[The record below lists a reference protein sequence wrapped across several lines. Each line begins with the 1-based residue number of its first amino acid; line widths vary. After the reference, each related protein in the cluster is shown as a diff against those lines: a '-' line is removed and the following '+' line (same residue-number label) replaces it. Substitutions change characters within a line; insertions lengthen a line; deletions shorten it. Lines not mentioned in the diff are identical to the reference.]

1 MIKKTI
7 GLLILLVV
15 ALNAFS
21 QSKDAIVGKWL
32 SESGEAQ
39 ILIYKKGDH
48 YNGKIVWLKNPNSD
62 QGKPLEDGNNPNKPL
77 QKRPII
83 SLEILQGFVYSE
95 VNLWDK
101 GTIYDPKS
109 GKTYSCK
116 MTMPTNE
123 KLNIRGYVGISLFG
137 RTESWK
143 KVRL

>member
-1 MIKKTI
+1 MIKKASV
-7 GLLILLVV
+7 LLIMLIV

-39 ILIYKKGDH
+39 ILIYRKGNQF
-48 YNGKIVWLKNPNSD
+48 NGKIVWLKNPNSEE
-62 QGKPLEDGNNPNKPL
+62 GKPLEDGNNPKKPL
-77 QKRPII
+77 QKRPLIG
-83 SLEILQGFVYSE
+83 LEILQNFVSSDI
-95 VNLWDK
+95 NLWDK

-116 MTMPTNE
+116 MTMPTKE
-123 KLNIRGYVGISLFG
+123 ILNIRGYIGISLLG

-143 KVRL
+143 KVKL